1 MSETI
6 TNGDLLDEGLQAVMG
21 PDRCQNE
28 WRPASVK
35 PAEEKK
41 PAGKEKPIASQWQP
55 PKPVPNWFD
64 RLKDCAKRTVLFSG
78 LCILIFYWQQTG
90 LMESAAAVPSML
102 ACMLFAGVNI
112 GKSIAK

>member
-21 PDRCQNE
+21 PERCQNTWQPSTKKTIE
-28 WRPASVK
+28 GKKAS
-35 PAEEKK
+35 
-41 PAGKEKPIASQWQP
+41 GKDKPISAQWQP
-55 PKPVPNWFD
+55 PKPVPNWLD
-64 RLKDCAKRTVLFSG
+64 RLKDCAKRTALFSG
-78 LCILIFYWQQTG
+78 LCSLIFYWQQTG

-102 ACMLFAGVNI
+102 ACMLLAGVNI